1 MEKKIKRIWF
11 ISLILITVISLGVS
25 VYIYTIPTKDE
36 EIAIKVVKEAKKL
49 QTFPNKVS
57 ANKIFIKD
65 NLIAI
70 SYNYVTDE
78 GYNSTQKE
86 LWKYEDN
93 KVKYLGND
101 DGIKVQDLPIGYLSM
116 SNGNEKIIT
125 DIMNSE
131 ESKEINT
138 NKINRLSR

>member
-11 ISLILITVISLGVS
+11 ISLILITLISLGGS
-25 VYIYTIPTKDE
+25 VYIYTTPTKDE
-36 EIAIKVVKEAKKL
+36 EIAIEAVKELKRSQK
-49 QTFPNKVS
+49 FPNKVS
-57 ANKIFIKD
+57 VNSIFIKD

-70 SYNYVTDE
+70 SYSYVTDT
-78 GYNSTQKE
+78 GATSGQKE

-93 KVKYLGND
+93 TVKYLGND

-116 SNGNEKIIT
+116 SSGNEKIIT